1 MTHAPRAARSA
12 VLLELTQFASL
23 LIAILSL
30 HAVLHAAFLEPGRN
44 LEQQFWPA
52 LRMLLLAA
60 VACLGSGFVFRI
72 AHHGTGTLFRSLPML
87 LFWWAGGVMVTLF
100 AVSWFVERYFLR
112 LWS

>member
-1 MTHAPRAARSA
+1 MTRATRAARWA
-12 VLLELTQFASL
+12 VLLELAQFASL

-60 VACLGSGFVFRI
+60 MACLGSGFVFRI
-72 AHHGTGTLFRSLPML
+72 AHQRTVSLLRSLPML
-87 LFWWAGGVMVTLF
+87 LFWWAGGVMVAL
-100 AVSWFVERYFLR
+100 
-112 LWS
+112 